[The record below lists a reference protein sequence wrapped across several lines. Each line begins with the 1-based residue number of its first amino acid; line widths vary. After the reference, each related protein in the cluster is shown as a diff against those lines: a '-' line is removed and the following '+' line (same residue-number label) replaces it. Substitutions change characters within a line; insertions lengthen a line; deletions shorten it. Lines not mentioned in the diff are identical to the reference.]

1 MSVVTIAEAWPAAG
15 RPFTVAELDRM
26 PDDGRRYEL
35 LDGVLIV
42 SPRPTTI
49 HQFVAMRL
57 LRVLADAC
65 PGDLCV
71 VPEPAVE
78 LGSQTEFDPDLVV
91 VHMDQIG
98 GAKFTEPP
106 LLVVE
111 IRSPSTALVD
121 LNRKKAAYERFGVPT
136 YWIVNPDP
144 SEPEL
149 TVFELRDGHYA
160 PAAKASG
167 PFVVDRPFHVSID
180 PAGLT
185 HGLRRLPTTRTPD
198 GQLLRP
204 TPAHMTVGLAAS
216 RSEAGRHCGPGTT
229 PGSTSSRPSK
239 NRSIPAR
246 FRNVTFSA
254 TISFI
259 RSAISA
265 IAPASMSLAGWEIAR

>member
-65 PGDLCV
+65 PDDLCV

-78 LGSQTEFDPDLVV
+78 LGPQTELDPDLVV
-91 VHMDQIG
+91 VRMDQIG

-121 LNRKKAAYERFGVPT
+121 LNRKKATYERFGVPS

-144 SEPEL
+144 PRPEL
-149 TVFELRDGHYA
+149 TVFELTEARYA
-160 PAAKASG
+160 LVAATRG
-167 PFVVDRPFHVSID
+167 PFATGRPFAVSID
-180 PAGLT
+180 PARLT
-185 HGLRRLPTTRTPD
+185 AGLRR
-198 GQLLRP
+198 
-204 TPAHMTVGLAAS
+204 
-216 RSEAGRHCGPGTT
+216 
-229 PGSTSSRPSK
+229 
-239 NRSIPAR
+239 
-246 FRNVTFSA
+246 
-254 TISFI
+254 
-259 RSAISA
+259 
-265 IAPASMSLAGWEIAR
+265 